1 MPTIFAS
8 HGMCV
13 MWNSHLILLSVI
25 TDGLVALSYYSIL
38 AALFALMLKK
48 KGSVPLRPWMLL
60 FGLFIAFC
68 GAGQVMDIISI
79 WKPIYW
85 LKGFWNAGTA
95 VTSVATA
102 FILIPKVAGFIKLPE
117 TAAQL
122 EREKVVLQ
130 ERHGIL
136 QTVLNSVSDGI
147 LLTDPAGKLLAH
159 NPASDAILGEK
170 APAGWKGG
178 NGETIIRGRTI
189 EHTVQEVRGLGLVHV
204 LRDVTEKR
212 RSEEL
217 RLRLE
222 GVIATM
228 KQGFAIVT
236 RNEDGNEAD
245 RIEATN
251 PAMERMFGGV
261 VEGFP
266 AENIFSGSGKERAAT
281 FGAIREAAEAE
292 GFWEGETLC
301 ESLDGRKFP
310 SMTRVNTHHGA
321 RGPFVSLLF
330 QDISAQ
336 KQMLRETEELQAKL
350 AQSQKL
356 HTLGVL
362 AGGVAHDFNNL
373 LTGIMGNASLA
384 LHSMY
389 KDVDKADVGGLLK
402 DVITA
407 SARAADLTRQLLA
420 YAGKG
425 QIATGPVDITE
436 LAAETASLVRATI
449 PKNVE
454 VRLDLQKDLPL
465 IEGDAG
471 QLQPIIMNLA
481 INASEAIGD
490 SVGLVEIVTSECDV
504 KIEDGEVNQL
514 GEPLPAGKYVCLNVR
529 DNGSGMSEETLSHI
543 FDPFFTTKF
552 TGRGLGLSA
561 VSGIVR
567 SHGGNISV
575 NSKLGSGSNFRILF
589 PALQRKKVE
598 RIDRCAHFNLYGS
611 GAILVVDDEEMVR
624 RTASVALRHYGYEV
638 LLAEN
643 GKRALEI
650 LELAGPRLK
659 AVILDTTMPV
669 MSGAETLAEI
679 RRMWPSLT
687 VVMTSGFTLDEAM
700 KRFRESGIAGFV
712 QKPFTAQALAEAVKE
727 AING

>member
-1 MPTIFAS
+1 
-8 HGMCV
+8 
-13 MWNSHLILLSVI
+13 
-25 TDGLVALSYYSIL
+25 
-38 AALFALMLKK
+38 
-48 KGSVPLRPWMLL
+48 
-60 FGLFIAFC
+60 
-68 GAGQVMDIISI
+68 
-79 WKPIYW
+79 
-85 LKGFWNAGTA
+85 
-95 VTSVATA
+95 
-102 FILIPKVAGFIKLPE
+102 
-117 TAAQL
+117 
-122 EREKVVLQ
+122 
-130 ERHGIL
+130 
-136 QTVLNSVSDGI
+136 
-147 LLTDPAGKLLAH
+147 
-159 NPASDAILGEK
+159 
-170 APAGWKGG
+170 
-178 NGETIIRGRTI
+178 
-189 EHTVQEVRGLGLVHV
+189 
-204 LRDVTEKR
+204 
-212 RSEEL
+212 
-217 RLRLE
+217 
-222 GVIATM
+222 
-228 KQGFAIVT
+228 
-236 RNEDGNEAD
+236 
-245 RIEATN
+245 
-251 PAMERMFGGV
+251 
-261 VEGFP
+261 
-266 AENIFSGSGKERAAT
+266 
-281 FGAIREAAEAE
+281 
-292 GFWEGETLC
+292 
-301 ESLDGRKFP
+301 
-310 SMTRVNTHHGA
+310 
-321 RGPFVSLLF
+321 
-330 QDISAQ
+330 
-336 KQMLRETEELQAKL
+336 
-350 AQSQKL
+350 
-356 HTLGVL
+356 
-362 AGGVAHDFNNL
+362 
-373 LTGIMGNASLA
+373 
-384 LHSMY
+384 MY